1 MRNKIDLGDTVV
13 HGKNILLIEETDSM
27 SNKTHYHF
35 YTKAMDEVC

>member
-1 MRNKIDLGDTVV
+1 MRKKIDLGDTVV
-13 HGKNILLIEETDSM
+13 ILLIEETDSM